1 MSSAKVNQLQLLQQ
15 NLESVMLHKQQIES
29 QLTEVNSALT
39 QLEKAEKSYKILGKI
54 MVAASKNELN
64 NSLNEQKEV
73 AEVRLKN
80 FIEQEKK
87 IKENIEEVQKEV
99 VKELKTKKSPKNE

>member
-15 NLESVMLHKQQIES
+15 NLESIMLHKQQIES
-29 QLTEVNSALT
+29 QLAEVNSALT

-54 MVAASKNELN
+54 MVAVSKEELN

>member
-1 MSSAKVNQLQLLQQ
+1 
-15 NLESVMLHKQQIES
+15 MLHKQQIES